1 MGRIPCCEK
10 ENVKRG
16 QWTPEEDNKLSSY
29 IAQHG
34 TRNWRLIPKN
44 AGLQRCGKSCRLRWT
59 NYLRPDLKHGQ
70 FSDAEEQTIVKL
82 HSVFG
87 NRWSLIAAQLPGR
100 TDNDVKNHWNTKLR
114 KKLSGMGI
122 DPVTHKPLSHLMAE
136 IATTLAPAQAAHLAE
151 AALGCFKDEVLHL
164 LTKKPTTFQVQHS
177 IPAME
182 NNNITAYINCK
193 PEEKDENAIEKIKL
207 GLSKA
212 MQESEMIPSS
222 KSWDPVGITSTSF
235 AGSCSVFPT
244 TPSGF
249 QFSPTDFGNEGDD
262 RSVWS
267 QSVCTGS
274 TCTGMVDQQGQ
285 LGGKLEDENGEDDS
299 EGGKEIR
306 NGTSSIF
313 NSDCVLWDLPS
324 HDLINPME

>member
-70 FSDAEEQTIVKL
+70 FLDSEEQTIVKL

-100 TDNDVKNHWNTKLR
+100 TDNDVKNHWNTKVK

-122 DPVTHKPLSHLMAE
+122 DPVTHKSFSHLMAE
-136 IATTLAPAQAAHLAE
+136 IATTLAPPQAAHLAE

-164 LTKKPTTFQVQHS
+164 LTKKPINFLGQHS
-177 IPAME
+177 AAPLGNDI
-182 NNNITAYINCK
+182 NNYINYK
-193 PEEKDENAIEKIKL
+193 QEEMDRTSDKIKL
-207 GLSKA
+207 GFSKDTHDKPEMILSNKAWNSTAATSASFA
-212 MQESEMIPSS
+212 MQY
-222 KSWDPVGITSTSF
+222 
-235 AGSCSVFPT
+235 SVFPT
-244 TPSGF
+244 MPVFQYSPS
-249 QFSPTDFGNEGDD
+249 SLCNKEDD
-262 RSVWS
+262 ASQWS
-267 QSVCTGS
+267 QSVCTRS
-274 TCTGMVDQQGQ
+274 TFTPMDHQNQ
-285 LGGKLEDENGEDDS
+285 LYEKLKENGDDS
-299 EGGKEIR
+299 EATKEMT
-306 NGTSSIF
+306 NLSNIF
-313 NSDCVLWDLPS
+313 NPDCVLWDLPAD
-324 HDLINPME
+324 DLNNPMV

>member
-10 ENVKRG
+10 DNVKRG

-70 FSDAEEQTIVKL
+70 FSDSEEQTIVKL

-122 DPVTHKPLSHLMAE
+122 DPVTHKPFSHLMAE
-136 IATTLAPAQAAHLAE
+136 IATTLAPPQAAHLAE

-164 LTKKPTTFQVQHS
+164 LTKKKINFQAQNPTEQ
-177 IPAME
+177 MG
-182 NNNITAYINCK
+182 NNINITSFMNYK
-193 PEEKDENAIEKIKL
+193 PDEKQDTSEKIKF
-207 GLSKA
+207 GLSKV
-212 MQESEMIPSS
+212 MQESEMITPN
-222 KSWDPVGITSTSF
+222 KPWDCTAATTASF
-235 AGSCSVFPT
+235 EGTCSVFPT
-244 TPSGF
+244 VTGF
-249 QFSPTDFGNEGDD
+249 QFSPVSFANDGDG
-262 RSVWS
+262 SPWS

-274 TCTGMVDQQGQ
+274 TCTAMDQQGQ
-285 LGGKLEDENGEDDS
+285 LHEKLQEENEDDS
-299 EGGKEIR
+299 NTAKEIR
-306 NGTSSIF
+306 SASDLF
-313 NSDCVLWDLPS
+313 NAQCVLWDLPS
-324 HDLINPME
+324 EDLINPMV